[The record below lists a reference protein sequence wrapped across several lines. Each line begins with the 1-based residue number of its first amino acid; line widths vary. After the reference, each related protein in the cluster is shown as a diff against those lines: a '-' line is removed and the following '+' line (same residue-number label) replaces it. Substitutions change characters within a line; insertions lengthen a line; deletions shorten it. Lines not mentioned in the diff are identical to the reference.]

1 MKTYKT
7 FLAEEQMLYEGTK
20 ASTLFEGVIVDCWNL
35 RNDKDFEK
43 KILKQPYTKA
53 FLKLDATGWATSGK
67 KGKEQAKVLKGF
79 SKLCKKKIKGVKG
92 IATGSGS
99 NKLKVSGFWKDEAKK
114 GKDTSKADIL
124 IGKGDNAGIS
134 VKGPSALLMSG
145 EQKESR
151 ATVLA
156 AFEEAGKPK
165 LKGELV
171 DIVNEFVTTTRTIG
185 ADMTAGTLKKTPNK
199 ELSAHNKKIKKEL
212 IKAEGEFKTR
222 AEATF
227 AKAFKNPK
235 TGVLF
240 AREAMTGWE
249 KFGGKTY
256 ANYADGDSKGEAV
269 WMLVWD
275 YGLNKLR
282 FDKCDDITSQVASK
296 MKMSATLKSGSYSAG
311 GVKGGY
317 AIFQTIRLTINTAL
331 DDSDKLVAKN
341 EEIIKDYENQLSEGI
356 IDEGA
361 FTDAI
366 GKVWKVLKNKLSQ
379 LWDWVTE
386 KFSEIA
392 DKIKEVL
399 KEGVNTM
406 MTSFGFD
413 VAVNVNNEISW

>member
-1 MKTYKT
+1 MKTFRKFVT
-7 FLAEEQMLYEGTK
+7 EQRMLYESTT
-20 ASTLFEGVIVDCWNL
+20 ASTMFEGVIVDCWNL

-43 KILKQPYTKA
+43 NILKQENTRA
-53 FLKLDATGWATSGK
+53 FLKLNAKGWGTTGK
-67 KGKEQAKVLKGF
+67 KGKDQAKVLKGF
-79 SKLCKKKIKGVKG
+79 SKLCKKKIKGVSG
-92 IATGSGS
+92 SATGSGS
-99 NKLKVSGFWKDEAKK
+99 NKLKVSDFWKEEAKK

-124 IGKGDNAGIS
+124 IGKSGVS

-165 LKGELV
+165 LKSELV

-199 ELSAHNKKIKKEL
+199 ELSTHNKKVKKEL
-212 IKAEGEFKTR
+212 MTAEGEFKTR
-222 AEATF
+222 AEAAF
-227 AKAFKNPK
+227 QKAFKNPK

-256 ANYADGDSKGEAV
+256 DNYGDGDPAGEAE

-275 YGLNKLR
+275 YGLDKLR
-282 FDKCDDITSQVASK
+282 FDKCDNIASHVANK

-341 EEIIKDYENQLSEGI
+341 EEIIKDYENELSEGI

-366 GKVWKVLKNKLSQ
+366 GKVWRVLKHKLSQ
-379 LWDWVTE
+379 LWNWVTE

-413 VAVNVNNEISW
+413 VAVNVNNKISF